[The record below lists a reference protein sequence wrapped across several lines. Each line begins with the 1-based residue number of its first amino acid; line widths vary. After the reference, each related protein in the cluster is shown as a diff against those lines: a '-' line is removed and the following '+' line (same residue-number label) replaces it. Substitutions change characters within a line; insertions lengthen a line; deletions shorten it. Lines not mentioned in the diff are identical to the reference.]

1 MLGQTAQ
8 ALECLKSE
16 GAVGIDQE
24 TRFKVENL
32 ANGLREG
39 TPVSSKVINLINI
52 SAVNMCAGQMDQAK
66 LAFDQVLEAL
76 ELKVQTTDPDSKNL
90 LPDYLVN
97 LLVYFYIKTK
107 NYKMARQLLKSRRF
121 LVDTNHIEA
130 VNQGMISA
138 AQRARN

>member
-1 MLGQTAQ
+1 
-8 ALECLKSE
+8 
-16 GAVGIDQE
+16 VGIEQE
-24 TRFKVENL
+24 TRFKVDNL

-107 NYKMARQLLKSRRF
+107 NYKMAR
-121 LVDTNHIEA
+121 
-130 VNQGMISA
+130 
-138 AQRARN
+138 